1 MALSSKPELRCWSV
15 RLAKKKIKKQPKQT
29 IRLLI
34 TNLFCTNFTRNTKP
48 VQIRKFP
55 PKFKKNWSFLFINF
69 YHAPKQL
76 PFLYPTKMYC
86 ILLLQKMLALLTPP
100 AKGSKVNSSI
110 LPLAQNQGHFKGVS
124 FQEMPSEMLSKI
136 FQSKF
141 IVAKCFSNANHL
153 WTFWVIF
160 HN

>member
-1 MALSSKPELRCWSV
+1 LDKN
-15 RLAKKKIKKQPKQT
+15 KKATKTNYSIAYNKFILHKFHKKHKT
-29 IRLLI
+29 GS
-34 TNLFCTNFTRNTKP
+34 NTK
-48 VQIRKFP
+48 IP

-124 FQEMPSEMLSKI
+124 FQEMPSEMLS
-136 FQSKF
+136 
-141 IVAKCFSNANHL
+141 
-153 WTFWVIF
+153 W
-160 HN
+160 

>member
-1 MALSSKPELRCWSV
+1 MALASKPELRCWSV
-15 RLAKKKIKKQPKQT
+15 RLAKNKKATKTNYSIANNKFILHKFHKKHKT
-29 IRLLI
+29 GS
-34 TNLFCTNFTRNTKP
+34 NTK
-48 VQIRKFP
+48 IP

-124 FQEMPSEMLSKI
+124 FQEMPSEMLSWI